1 MDFSLIISNISKHIT
16 LSKKEEFFFASLL
29 QVSKLKRKQL
39 LLHEGDVCNNITFVV
54 SGCLKSYTI
63 DEKGIE
69 HAVGFTTADWWTG
82 DLYSLITQKP
92 CTINIA
98 AIEDTEII
106 QLTKPNQEILYQ
118 KVPKFERFFRIL
130 TEKSL
135 AASRERVIDNM
146 SLRTEERY
154 KNFCQKYPTLL
165 NKLPQKEIATYLGVT
180 PEFLSK
186 MRTQMFRK
194 NQEHR

>member
-1 MDFSLIISNISKHIT
+1 MDFSLIISNISNHIT
-16 LSKKEEFFFASLL
+16 LSKKEELFFTSLL
-29 QVSKLKRKQL
+29 QVSKLKRKQF
-39 LLHEGDVCNNITFVV
+39 LLHEGDVCKYITFVV

-63 DEKGIE
+63 DIKGTE
-69 HAVGFTTADWWTG
+69 HVVGFISADWWTG

-92 CTINIA
+92 CTINIE

-106 QLTKPNQEILYQ
+106 QLAKSNQEILYLE
-118 KVPKFERFFRIL
+118 VPKFERFFRIL

-135 AASRERVIDNM
+135 AAFRQRLIDNM
-146 SLRTEERY
+146 SLRTEDRY
-154 KNFCQKYPTLL
+154 KDFCQKYPTLL

-186 MRTQMFRK
+186 MRTQMLRK
-194 NQEHR
+194 K

>member
-1 MDFSLIISNISKHIT
+1 MDFSLIINNISNYIT
-16 LSKKEEFFFASLL
+16 LSKKEEFFFTSLL
-29 QVSKLKRKQL
+29 QVIKLKRKQL
-39 LLHEGDVCNNITFVV
+39 LLHEGDVCKNITFVV
-54 SGCLKSYTI
+54 SGCLKCYTI
-63 DEKGIE
+63 DKKGNE
-69 HAVGFTTADWWTG
+69 HVVSFAPADWWTG

-92 CTINIA
+92 CTINIS
-98 AIEDTEII
+98 AIEETEII
-106 QLTKPNQEILYQ
+106 QLAKFNQEILYQ

-130 TEKSL
+130 SEKSL
-135 AASRERVIDNM
+135 AAFRQRLIDDM

-154 KNFCQKYPTLL
+154 KNFCQKYPTIL

-194 NQEHR
+194 K